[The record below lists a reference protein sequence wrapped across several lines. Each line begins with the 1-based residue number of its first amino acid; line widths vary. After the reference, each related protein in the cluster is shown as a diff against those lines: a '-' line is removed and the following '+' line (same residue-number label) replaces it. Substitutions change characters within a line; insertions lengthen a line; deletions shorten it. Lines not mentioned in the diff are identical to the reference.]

1 MIKPIK
7 PIAPKY
13 YNYQRLTLGLI
24 KPIWTDEICIL
35 TTLKS

>member
-7 PIAPKY
+7 PIPYKY
-13 YNYQRLTLGLI
+13 NNYQRLTLGLI
-24 KPIWTDEICIL
+24 KPIWTDGICIL